1 MLKHYKEQQHE
12 SQTLINRLNM
22 FRMHEIRIESK
33 FQTVDKQTEKLRQIK
48 QDYLE
53 GKMQMS
59 GVVG

>member
-1 MLKHYKEQQHE
+1 
-12 SQTLINRLNM
+12 M

-33 FQTVDKQTEKLRQIK
+33 FQTVDKQTEKLRRIK